1 MATTP
6 PHWHPIRSEC
16 PCPDKK
22 LLPNL
27 LPNGLT
33 PHPQKV
39 NIYTVIV
46 VITSIQ
52 DSSVLSE

>member
-6 PHWHPIRSEC
+6 PLWHPIRSEW
-16 PCPDKK
+16 DKK

-46 VITSIQ
+46 VITSIYRIVQ
-52 DSSVLSE
+52 YCPSE